1 MYSFHQEKVYF
12 KKYLGLNNKVYGY
25 HQLKVY
31 MEKMITG
38 SSVLFFDGSGSVA
51 YEKNSIK

>member
-1 MYSFHQEKVYF
+1 
-12 KKYLGLNNKVYGY
+12 
-25 HQLKVY
+25 

-51 YEKNSIK
+51 YEKKFNKMRWSIKWGE